1 MRRAL
6 TLAKQAGLSGEVP
19 VGAVVVRNGQLL
31 GESGNAVVNEHDP
44 SGHAEVLALR
54 AAASTVGNCR
64 LDGATL
70 FVTLEPCL
78 MCCGALLN
86 ARINRLVFGAREP
99 RTGAVIS
106 AFETLMPA
114 ARSQH
119 HVAID
124 EGLFADESAALLAKF
139 FADLR
144 NQRADHC

>member
-1 MRRAL
+1 MQRAL
-6 TLAKQAGLSGEVP
+6 SLARQAGQAGEVP
-19 VGAVVVRNGQLL
+19 VGAVVVRDGQLL
-31 GESGNAVVNEHDP
+31 GESGNRVVNANDP

-54 AAASTVGNCR
+54 AASSCVGDCR

-70 FVTLEPCL
+70 YVTLEPCL

-86 ARINRLVFGAREP
+86 ARIARLVFGAREP

-114 ARSQH
+114 ARGQH

-124 EGLFADESAALLAKF
+124 EGVLAAESAALLSEF

-144 NQRADHC
+144 DQQADHG